1 MLETF
6 PAVCVKLKL
15 QFMEWKIAE
24 ERFCQISSKHSKKSL
39 KRHLG
44 GIVHVDRLKS
54 NEAIDAKKIKEER
67 REKKVGKVLGRE
79 GGCVGRHE

>member
-1 MLETF
+1 MQRKGS
-6 PAVCVKLKL
+6 V
-15 QFMEWKIAE
+15 
-24 ERFCQISSKHSKKSL
+24 RHSKKSL
-39 KRHLG
+39 KKALG

-54 NEAIDAKKIKEER
+54 NEAIDAVKIKEER